1 MRGNIISIND
11 YVGHYEVPLGESM
24 TVPDQ
29 TLSLREILRNV
40 VEGRGTGLTRILPLE
55 YDPEDD
61 DDFGDPT
68 LEPGFDKLDAN
79 LISSQLK
86 SRAYFESPTFGDSSE
101 SPFSAVER
109 GLTPLPGSSCCPS
122 EMPSESSGLYSS

>member
-24 TVPDQ
+24 TIPDQ

-61 DDFGDPT
+61 DDFADPT
-68 LEPGFDKLDAN
+68 LEPGFDSLDAN
-79 LISSQLK
+79 LITSQLEHSPEDLEGSTSSQQEEPGNGVQPP
-86 SRAYFESPTFGDSSE
+86 STEVNGDSEESPKVGDSK
-101 SPFSAVER
+101 
-109 GLTPLPGSSCCPS
+109 
-122 EMPSESSGLYSS
+122 